1 MKKLIKFFFCATVFF
16 SACNAPKKFVYK
28 NVENTSAV
36 GFDTQNSDSEAVSL
50 ADSIENAH
58 GGRYAWDKTRFIKW
72 SYSGQR
78 DLIWDKTGQKVRI
91 DFSGNNLKI
100 RMNLKDNSA
109 VIWHDGI
116 ILTQPDSVK
125 KYSEYGK
132 YIFTND
138 AWWLLMPFKLKETG
152 ITLKYAGKKTN
163 AIGAPSDA
171 LTAMF
176 SKAEKVLTGKYLIYT
191 NPVTHIITQWDF
203 FKNSNDTVPTLII
216 PNSEYRGY
224 GHLLL
229 SANRGVGRSLAPI
242 AVYSS
247 MPDSVFTS
255 FYPVNWKAVK
265 Y

>member
-1 MKKLIKFFFCATVFF
+1 MKKLVKIFFCATIIF
-16 SACNAPKKFVYK
+16 SACNAPKKFIYK
-28 NVENTSAV
+28 QVINTPAE
-36 GFDTQNSDSEAVSL
+36 GFDARSSDAAAVAL

-91 DFSGNNLKI
+91 DFSGGNLKI
-100 RMNLKDNSA
+100 RLNLKDNTSL
-109 VIWHDGI
+109 IWHDGAA
-116 ILTQPDSVK
+116 LTQSDSVK
-125 KYSEYGK
+125 KYFEYGK
-132 YIFTND
+132 KIFTND
-138 AWWLLMPFKLKETG
+138 AWWLLMPFKLKEKG
-152 ITLKYAGKKTN
+152 ITLKFAGKKTN
-163 AIGAPSDA
+163 AIGAQSDA
-171 LTAMF
+171 LTVIFGNTENDMN
-176 SKAEKVLTGKYLIYT
+176 GKYLIYT
-191 NPVTHIITQWDF
+191 NPITHIITQWDF
-203 FKNSNDTVPTLII
+203 FKNLSDTLPIMTI

-229 SANRGVGRSLAPI
+229 SANRGIGRSLAPI
-242 AVYSS
+242 AIYSS